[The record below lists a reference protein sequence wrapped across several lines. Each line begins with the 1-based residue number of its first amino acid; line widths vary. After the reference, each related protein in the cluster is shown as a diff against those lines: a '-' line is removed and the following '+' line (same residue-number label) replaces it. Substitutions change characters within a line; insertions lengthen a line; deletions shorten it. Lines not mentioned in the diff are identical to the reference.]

1 VPFIPFRALRIV
13 LIHPAIAHPRAVKRR
28 ISTLLLG
35 LLLFVLPVAAQD
47 GGFDIDVVSVRGEHE
62 SRNARVDV
70 YVRVAYP
77 QLTFLNTPEGF
88 AASYEVTAHAYRVDS
103 RGRRQGLAQ
112 TRIWDRQVATPLF
125 ARTQSAGLV
134 DRSNGSLDLPPG
146 TYALDVR
153 LRDPASQQIYRQE
166 QVVEVRNLNRPVAV
180 SDLILL
186 EGHRASENQIT
197 PAASNRIGTEAR
209 GFTFFYEVYAD
220 AAQSVHVHRQVV
232 RLNTGGQS
240 LMRTIFR
247 LGRDRDDD
255 AGDVTFEHEEPLRL
269 RTGRNQSVLD
279 IPLADLRAGDY
290 LVRLRVSDAAGRVL
304 DTAERVVSV
313 NWSGLDEH
321 IRDLEE
327 AIDQLQYIAKR
338 NEIDHIKGGRTPAE
352 RLTRFQAFWDKR
364 DPTPNTPRNERMEEY
379 YYRIDYAN
387 RRFTSLRDGWRT
399 DRGHV
404 MVLFG
409 EPDNVESHPFDF
421 NVRPYEVWYYYRI
434 GRRFVFIDRSNVG
447 DYELMVPIW
456 DERTRIR

>member
-1 VPFIPFRALRIV
+1 
-13 LIHPAIAHPRAVKRR
+13 VKRR

-88 AASYEVTAHAYRVDS
+88 AASYEVTAHAYRVDA

-290 LVRLRVSDAAGRVL
+290 LVRLRVRMRRGACS
-304 DTAERVVSV
+304 
-313 NWSGLDEH
+313 
-321 IRDLEE
+321 
-327 AIDQLQYIAKR
+327 
-338 NEIDHIKGGRTPAE
+338 TPPSASC
-352 RLTRFQAFWDKR
+352 
-364 DPTPNTPRNERMEEY
+364 P
-379 YYRIDYAN
+379 
-387 RRFTSLRDGWRT
+387 
-399 DRGHV
+399 
-404 MVLFG
+404 
-409 EPDNVESHPFDF
+409 
-421 NVRPYEVWYYYRI
+421 
-434 GRRFVFIDRSNVG
+434 
-447 DYELMVPIW
+447 
-456 DERTRIR
+456 